1 MEAAE
6 EPRAEEPRA
15 EEPRAEEPRAEEPRA
30 EEPRAE
36 EPRAEEPRAEEPRAE
51 EPRAEEPRA
60 EEPRAEEPE
69 GSGDKEVSDSE
80 HEALSD
86 GSEETEGSTEPP
98 EPEGTA
104 PGAGVEQSGAEE
116 AASDGEDE
124 EEQME
129 REALLAEYR
138 ELEAERQRLHQT
150 ESRLQL
156 MLGEL
161 LRPQRSERRA
171 DEAGGQQLFAERL
184 RELRELWLRRERE
197 AETWRQRVDARRRD
211 REVSEARAGAAWAA
225 FQARK
230 KVVAVQTLGRR
241 RGGREAALRTVGG
254 IQARE
259 QDRELAVREAR
270 LENIKVKL
278 EVQNLESVLRAQ
290 GETQKGSHLAE
301 LSHMKKENQQL
312 NEKLEGLNSELL
324 KLKRKVADAERVL
337 SHVREK
343 LQLVE
348 AENQGRKA
356 ELRDIM
362 SALLQKRD
370 ALTKIKKARDKLRAH
385 SLKLQQQRGLLGEE
399 TLLRDFEERVNT
411 VELLHQRLEA
421 LKHHHAALSLKE
433 REIQKK
439 ISKANSFLP

>member
-211 REVSEARAGAAWAA
+211 RE
-225 FQARK
+225 
-230 KVVAVQTLGRR
+230 
-241 RGGREAALRTVGG
+241 
-254 IQARE
+254 
-259 QDRELAVREAR
+259 AR